1 VSCEERSG
9 FLFAHACDRPV
20 AWSCATCGKSICA
33 EHTRMT
39 ESGYGCISCVRL
51 QGEQTDQEREQQQ
64 QQQQQQGQG
73 QPDRTTDDPYF
84 YADDDYD
91 NTWDPSDRRAFSS
104 RSTSSSTDESEGDF
118 GAS

>member
-1 VSCEERSG
+1 MSCQERSG

-20 AWSCATCGKSICA
+20 AWSCATCGKAICA

-39 ESGYGCISCVRL
+39 ESGYGCIGCVRL
-51 QGEQTDQEREQQQ
+51 QNEQAEKEREEQQGEQKAGEGGEE
-64 QQQQQQGQG
+64 
-73 QPDRTTDDPYF
+73 TDDPYF

-104 RSTSSSTDESEGDF
+104 RTSTSDTDDAEADF